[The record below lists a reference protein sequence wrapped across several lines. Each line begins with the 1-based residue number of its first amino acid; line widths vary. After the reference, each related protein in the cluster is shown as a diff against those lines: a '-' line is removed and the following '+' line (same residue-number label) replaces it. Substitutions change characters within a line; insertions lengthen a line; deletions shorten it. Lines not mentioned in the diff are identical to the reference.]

1 MKFSTR
7 TRYGL
12 RFLLRLAAQPDNSL
26 LQLGQVAQEE
36 SISPGYLEQIVRAL
50 KPLGI
55 LRAVRGSGGGYALSK
70 PPSEINMEDV
80 FLHLDTSA
88 TSCATRPCKT
98 SSNQKD
104 PVARIREN
112 IMWNYTNA
120 VHEHFLRPHNAG
132 PMEDANA
139 IGEVGSLACG
149 DALKLYLKINDEGII
164 EKASFETFGCASAIA
179 SSSVL
184 TDMVKG
190 MKAEDAL
197 KLTNKEIAEA
207 LGGLPKEKMHCSVM
221 GQEAL
226 EAAIRQWKGETPVP
240 HAHEEGRLVCKCFG
254 ITDAQIIRAIREN
267 GLKTVEEITNYTKAG
282 GACGD
287 CQDQIAEILAA
298 ELKQKPLTELRPVS
312 KPRMTNVQRM
322 QLVMKTIEEEIRP
335 QLAADGGDIELV
347 DVDGKRVVV
356 SLRGRCAQ
364 CRSSEVT
371 IRNLVE
377 RVLREHVEADIV
389 VEEA

>member
-1 MKFSTR
+1 
-7 TRYGL
+7 
-12 RFLLRLAAQPDNSL
+12 
-26 LQLGQVAQEE
+26 
-36 SISPGYLEQIVRAL
+36 
-50 KPLGI
+50 
-55 LRAVRGSGGGYALSK
+55 
-70 PPSEINMEDV
+70 
-80 FLHLDTSA
+80 
-88 TSCATRPCKT
+88 
-98 SSNQKD
+98 
-104 PVARIREN
+104 
-112 IMWNYTNA
+112 MWNYTNA

-226 EAAIRQWKGETPVP
+226 EAAIRQWKGEPPVP
-240 HAHEEGRLVCKCFG
+240 HAQEEGKLVCKCFG
-254 ITDAQIIRAIREN
+254 VTDAQIIRTIREN
-267 GLKTVEEITNYTKAG
+267 NLKTVEEVTNYTKAG
-282 GACGD
+282 GACGECLD
-287 CQDQIAEILAA
+287 EIAEILAT
-298 ELKQKPLTELRPVS
+298 ELKQKPLVEL
-312 KPRMTNVQRM
+312 KPRPRLTNVQRM
-322 QLVMKTIEEEIRP
+322 QKVLQTIDEEIRP
-335 QLAADGGDIELV
+335 RLSVDGGDIELV
-347 DVDGKRVVV
+347 DVDGPRVVV
-356 SLRGRCAQ
+356 SLRGRCSQ
-364 CRSSEVT
+364 CRASDVT
-371 IRNLVE
+371 IRDLVQKA
-377 RVLREHVEADIV
+377 LREHVEPDIV